1 MPGLQDLASLLGV
14 PEPDGQAPTSE
25 KRRGHDG
32 HVLNLRVR
40 VEKRR
45 GKPVTIAWGFF
56 SHPMELNRL
65 LTLFKK
71 ALGAGGQLV
80 DQTIE
85 MQGDHAERMKK
96 VLQGEGYN
104 VR

>member
-14 PEPDGQAPTSE
+14 PESQHQEPKPE

-32 HVLNLRVR
+32 QVLNLRVR

-56 SHPMELNRL
+56 SHPMQENAWSGWTVGRSNDRDARRSCR
-65 LTLFKK
+65 THEE
-71 ALGAGGQLV
+71 APA
-80 DQTIE
+80 
-85 MQGDHAERMKK
+85 R
-96 VLQGEGYN
+96 
-104 VR
+104 